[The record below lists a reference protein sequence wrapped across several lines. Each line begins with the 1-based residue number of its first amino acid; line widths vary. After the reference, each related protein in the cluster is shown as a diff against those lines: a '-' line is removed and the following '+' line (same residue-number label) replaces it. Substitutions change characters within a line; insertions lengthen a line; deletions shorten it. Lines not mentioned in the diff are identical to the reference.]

1 MSCSTH
7 GTRRVTHV
15 KYAVICHEREKKLD
29 LTTSNRCSDCLFVDY
44 KQKLNTYTVNNNIDI
59 SGQLNPKD
67 ISSVIV
73 ISDISAAN
81 VDGMTGKTEKQ
92 FQEYKKQLDKNVKSN
107 TRFNDNDV
115 DTGNIT
121 NKIWV

>member
-1 MSCSTH
+1 MNE
-7 GTRRVTHV
+7 
-15 KYAVICHEREKKLD
+15 KKKLD
-29 LTTSNRCSDCLFVDY
+29 FTTSNRCSDCLFVDY
-44 KQKLNTYTVNNNIDI
+44 RKKLNTYTAHNNIDI

-92 FQEYKKQLDKNVKSN
+92 FQEYKKQLDNNVKSN

>member
-1 MSCSTH
+1 MNEKKNWILLRQTD
-7 GTRRVTHV
+7 
-15 KYAVICHEREKKLD
+15 AVIAF
-29 LTTSNRCSDCLFVDY
+29 FVDY